1 MIKNLHSISDLPV
14 LNRELSWLQFNH
26 RVLQEAEDKRNPL
39 IERMRFLGIYS
50 NNLDEFFRVRVATI
64 RRLIE
69 LNQTKSDYLDFNPK
83 QTLEEITK
91 TESGFQKRF
100 VGVFNQ
106 LLVELKNEKIVL
118 IDEYQLSEPQGTFV
132 RNYFKTK
139 VRPLLFPIILRDFKD
154 SNWLNDTSIYL
165 GIKMSYTTS
174 KKSSGYA
181 ILEVPSE
188 QLSRFI
194 ILPSQGDKQFV
205 ILLEDAIRF
214 SLDQLFLNF
223 NFDKYEAF
231 TFKITRDAELDLD
244 NDVLK
249 SYIER
254 IEDSV
259 KLRSIGDPVRLV
271 FDREIPDLL
280 LRKITSLLKIKNK
293 EALMP
298 GGRYHNF
305 KDFMDFPD
313 FGKANLVYKP
323 METLVHPELIDK
335 TSVIDVIAKKDVMIH
350 FPYHTFQHII
360 DLLREASIDPN
371 VVSIKMTIYRAGH
384 FSNVI
389 NALINASR
397 NGKKATVYL
406 ELQARFSEGQN
417 IVWTRKLQDAGVKI
431 IHGIPGFKVHAKLIL
446 IKRMER
452 KKIKMYA
459 NIGTGNFNEFT
470 SSVFSDIS
478 LLTSNVNITKE
489 VEMVFNLFES
499 YYKPT
504 KFKTLKVAPF
514 SMRKFAIR
522 MLNREIDNAKL
533 GKEAW
538 AIIKLNNLVDVDV
551 INKLYE
557 ASYFGVK
564 LSLIIRG
571 ICVLTPG
578 VEGLSENIE
587 AVSIVDR
594 YLEHAR
600 VYCFANSGNKEV
612 YITSSDWMIRNF
624 DNRFEVA
631 CPIYDPQIKED
642 IYNILKIN
650 LKDNQKTRSYSSDY
664 VNRYKSMAVDE
675 EPFFAQAQTYEFLK
689 RKTKKL

>member
-1 MIKNLHSISDLPV
+1 MSKKSLTPVANLPV

-26 RVLQEAEDKRNPL
+26 RVLQEAEDVRNPL
-39 IERMRFLGIYS
+39 IERLRFLGIYS

-69 LNQTKSDYLDFNPK
+69 LKQSKSDYLDFNPA

-91 TESGFQKRF
+91 TEVVYQKRF

-106 LLVELKNEKIVL
+106 LLIDLKKENVIVVDEHQLNET
-118 IDEYQLSEPQGTFV
+118 QGLFV
-132 RNYFKTK
+132 RDYFKRK
-139 VRPLLFPIILRDFKD
+139 IRPLLFPIILKDFKD
-154 SNWLNDTSIYL
+154 ANSLNDTSIYL
-165 GIKMSYTTS
+165 AIKMSYTT
-174 KKSSGYA
+174 KAKFAGYG
-181 ILEVPSE
+181 ILEVPSD

-194 ILPSQGDKQFV
+194 ILPSDGDKQYV

-214 SLDQLFLNF
+214 SLDELFLNF
-223 NFDKYEAF
+223 NYDKYEAY

-259 KLRSIGDPVRLV
+259 KQRSKGDPVRLV
-271 FDREIPDLL
+271 FDREIPDSLL
-280 LRKITSLLKIKNK
+280 KKITMLLKIKNK
-293 EALMP
+293 DALMP

-305 KDFMDFPD
+305 KDFMSFPD
-313 FGKANLVYKP
+313 FGKEKLVYEP
-323 METLVHPELIDK
+323 MPSLLHPDLMGK
-335 TSVIDVIAKKDVMIH
+335 NSVIDVLSKKDVMLY

-397 NGKKATVYL
+397 NGKKVTVYL

-417 IVWTRKLQDAGVKI
+417 IVWTRKLQEAGVKI

-452 KKIKMYA
+452 GKIKMYS

-470 SSVFSDIS
+470 SSTFSDFG
-478 LLTSNVNITKE
+478 LLTSNVNITNE

-499 YYKPT
+499 YYKPV

-514 SMRKFAIR
+514 SMRKFVLK
-522 MLNREIDNAKL
+522 MLDREIEHAKQGL
-533 GKEAW
+533 EAW
-538 AIIKLNNLVDVDV
+538 AIIKLNSLVDADV
-551 INKLYE
+551 IAKLYE
-557 ASYFGVK
+557 ASKFGVDIK
-564 LSLIIRG
+564 LIVRG

-578 VEGLSENIE
+578 VKGLSENIE
-587 AVSIVDR
+587 AFSIVDR
-594 YLEHAR
+594 FLEHAR
-600 VYCFANSGNKEV
+600 AYCFANKGQKEI
-612 YITSSDWMIRNF
+612 YIASSDWMIRNF

-650 LKDNQKTRSYSSDY
+650 LRDNQKSRLFSNNYSN
-664 VNRYKSMAVDE
+664 VYKNTHGE
-675 EPFFAQAQTYEFLK
+675 EPFYAQANVYEYLK
-689 RKTKKL
+689 QKNNK

>member
-1 MIKNLHSISDLPV
+1 M
-14 LNRELSWLQFNH
+14 
-26 RVLQEAEDKRNPL
+26 
-39 IERMRFLGIYS
+39 
-50 NNLDEFFRVRVATI
+50 ATI

-69 LNQTKSDYLDFNPK
+69 LNQTKSDYLDFYPK
-83 QTLEEITK
+83 QTLDEITK
-91 TESGFQKRF
+91 TESAFQKRF

-106 LLVELKNEKIVL
+106 LLVELKNENVFL
-118 IDEYQLSEPQGTFV
+118 IDEYQLTESQGAFV

-165 GIKMSYTTS
+165 AIKMSYTTS
-174 KKSSGYA
+174 KKTSGYA

-194 ILPSQGDKQFV
+194 ILPSEGEKQYV

-223 NFDKYEAF
+223 NFDKYEAY

-323 METLVHPELIDK
+323 METIVHPDLADK

-397 NGKKATVYL
+397 NGKKVTVYL

-459 NIGTGNFNEFT
+459 NIGTGNFNEIT

-478 LLTSNVNITKE
+478 LLTSNFNITNE

-499 YYKPT
+499 YYKPI
-504 KFKTLKVAPF
+504 KFKTLIVAPF
-514 SMRKFAIR
+514 SMRRFAIK
-522 MLNREIDNAKL
+522 MLDREIENAKL

-538 AIIKLNNLVDVDV
+538 AIIKLNNLVDTEV

-557 ASYFGVK
+557 ASHFGVK

-571 ICVLTPG
+571 ICVLIPG

-600 VYCFANSGNKEV
+600 VYCFANNGNKEV

-650 LKDNQKTRSYSSDY
+650 LKDNQKTRSYSNDY
-664 VNRYKSMAVDE
+664 VNRYKSMVADE

-689 RKTKKL
+689 RKTKKCKS